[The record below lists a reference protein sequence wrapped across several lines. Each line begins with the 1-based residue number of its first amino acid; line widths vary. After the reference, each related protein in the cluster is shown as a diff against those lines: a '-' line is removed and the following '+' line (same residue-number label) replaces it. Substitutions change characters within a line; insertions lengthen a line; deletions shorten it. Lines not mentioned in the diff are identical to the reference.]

1 MSGVFPVFEKVSMP
15 KALKA
20 TVLALSGLLGIFII
34 AGGLGVRAAS
44 NTNDGAYRQL
54 GVYSEV
60 MQRIKNEYVEEP
72 NIDAV
77 TNGALHGLL
86 ESLDPNS
93 SYLSPAEYK
102 SYQEHKSM
110 QGNIGVV
117 VSKRFGYATLVSV
130 TPGGPA
136 DRAGLEPGTILESIS
151 GQNTR
156 ELPLEA
162 IRNLL
167 SGQPG
172 TTAALE
178 LVRPRKIAPE
188 KLSLQRAV
196 VATPAAVEKNY
207 EGNSIGYINPETL
220 TKGKSEEIA
229 NRIKSLQHNG
239 AKKLILDLRNVAS
252 GDIDE
257 GVAVA
262 NLFLDHGTI
271 TYLEGQKFPKQT
283 FNADP
288 KKDIT
293 SLPLVVLINRS
304 TSGAAE
310 IVASAILA
318 NNRGDVV
325 GEKSFG
331 DASVQKLIEVGDG
344 SAVILSIAKYYSPDG
359 KSFQDN
365 AVTPNIFVASSD
377 EDNLLPDDEEQPEKP
392 VETPRKNTEDEPLN
406 RAIQILKQKA
416 A

>member
-1 MSGVFPVFEKVSMP
+1 MP

-20 TVLALSGLLGIFII
+20 TVLALSGMLGIFII
-34 AGGLGVRAAS
+34 AGGMGVRASS
-44 NTNDGAYRQL
+44 NNSEGAYRQL

-60 MQRIKNEYVEEP
+60 LQRIKNEYVEEP

-77 TNGALHGLL
+77 TSGALHGLL

-102 SYQEHKSM
+102 SYLDHKSA

-130 TPGGPA
+130 IPGGPA
-136 DRAGLEPGTILESIS
+136 DRAGLEPGTILESID
-151 GQNTR
+151 GRNTR

-162 IRNLL
+162 IKNLL
-167 SGQPG
+167 TGQPG
-172 TTAALE
+172 SATALE
-178 LVRPRKIAPE
+178 LVRPRKVAPE
-188 KLSLQRAV
+188 KLSLQRVV
-196 VATPAAVEKNY
+196 VATPSAVEKNY

-220 TKGKSEEIA
+220 TKGKAEEIA

-239 AKKLILDLRNVAS
+239 AKKLILDLRNVANS
-252 GDIDE
+252 DIDE

-262 NLFLDHGTI
+262 NLFLDHGMI
-271 TYLEGQKFPKQT
+271 AYLEGQKFPRQT

-304 TSGAAE
+304 TAGGAE

-344 SAVILSIAKYYSPDG
+344 SAVILSIAKYYSADG

-365 AVTPNIFVASSD
+365 AVTPNIFVASD
-377 EDNLLPDDEEQPEKP
+377 QDNALPDDEDQT
-392 VETPRKNTEDEPLN
+392 ETPNETPHKNPNAEDEPLD

>member
-1 MSGVFPVFEKVSMP
+1 MP

-60 MQRIKNEYVEEP
+60 LQRIKNEYVEEP

-77 TNGALHGLL
+77 TSGALHGLL

-130 TPGGPA
+130 IPGSPA
-136 DRAGLEPGTILESIS
+136 DKAGLEPGTILESIDAH
-151 GQNTR
+151 NTR
-156 ELPLEA
+156 ELPLET
-162 IRNLL
+162 IKNLL

-172 TTAALE
+172 SATALE

-188 KLSLQRAV
+188 KLSLQRIV
-196 VATPAAVEKNY
+196 VSIPSAIEKNY

-220 TKGKSEEIA
+220 TKGKAEEIA
-229 NRIKSLQHNG
+229 NRIKTLQHNG
-239 AKKLILDLRNVAS
+239 AKKLILDLRNVAD
-252 GDIDE
+252 GDLNE
-257 GVAVA
+257 GIAVA
-262 NLFLDHGTI
+262 NLFLDHGMI

-283 FNADP
+283 FTADP
-288 KKDIT
+288 KKAVT

-304 TSGAAE
+304 TANAAE

-365 AVTPNIFVASSD
+365 AVTPSILVANSDDDNAVSDD
-377 EDNLLPDDEEQPEKP
+377 EDQPEKQ
-392 VETPRKNTEDEPLN
+392 TQHKDTEDEPLN